1 MAFGDSKFVARV
13 KVFPFFPDAPTCES
27 EAVSA
32 FCRANAAEPAANPS
46 RSASAFSSE
55 TRFTGASV
63 RFVGGALCSRLTF
76 TWTLSRLCDASG
88 LDRYGELESCWMVH
102 DVTADFEGWV
112 VHNP

>member
-63 RFVGGALCSRLTF
+63 RFVGGALCSRLVGASTHPPSLLG
-76 TWTLSRLCDASG
+76 TDLHVDAFS
-88 LDRYGELESCWMVH
+88 
-102 DVTADFEGWV
+102 V
-112 VHNP
+112 VRCLWPRPLRRA

>member
-1 MAFGDSKFVARV
+1 MAALYQLYRWEVLSQMAFGDSKFVARV

-27 EAVSA
+27 EA
-32 FCRANAAEPAANPS
+32 
-46 RSASAFSSE
+46 
-55 TRFTGASV
+55 
-63 RFVGGALCSRLTF
+63 TF